1 MQCYNV
7 PVKIRIFYKFVAVML
22 AISVIPLS
30 LLGWRLINIGQRG
43 MQTAILELH
52 LNIAEKI
59 AYGFHSRIA
68 SADTS
73 LRFVLDAIGSMDWEN
88 KRTLLASFLKTDPDM
103 REVSVLSPD
112 GQEIIK
118 AISPSV
124 KGGVTSVSHASD
136 PGFKELRK
144 TGRRVINSDLTG
156 GTEKMILYYPFGKE
170 MALRAELD
178 LSGFMDSLDSHK
190 LGSGGFSVILD
201 SAGRVID
208 YSRGL
213 DPEEVKD
220 AGLWRISKTALAS
233 LVSGSTEFEDSRG
246 RKFLGAYSPI
256 LEIGGT
262 VIVRQP
268 KEVAFSYALFMK
280 KEAFYLV
287 IVFVLFAVA
296 AAWLMSRNLSK
307 PITELTG
314 VAASVAGGDFSRAVT
329 VTTAD
334 EVRDLAETFNNMVC
348 RLKTYSD
355 MQVDRIIREQN
366 IEAVLFS
373 TEDGIVMVDHERRI
387 QLANPRARSVLGL
400 SADGPLEGKALLELI
415 IDAKIKAIVLE
426 VLESKEEDFFGEFK
440 VDLKHLRRVFK
451 CFSRPIV
458 APGKGAR
465 LGTLVAFCDITLDRE
480 LARIKDEFLH
490 SIAHDLRNPM
500 GAIKGFVEF
509 LLKEIPGPINE
520 SQRKMLASI
529 DKASSRLLGM
539 INNILD
545 VAKMEAGKMEL
556 KLTSVN
562 LNELGQRVIAL
573 MESLGRR
580 KNIKFVLKAE
590 RTVTLKADADLM
602 ERMFTNLISN
612 AIKFTPENGTITLG
626 LEEGDSQVTAFVQD
640 TGNSVPFEYL
650 DKIFKKFEQVNGQ
663 KAGGTGLGL
672 TICKH
677 ISAAHLG
684 RIWVESEPGK
694 GSKFIFT
701 VPTNLTSGENGRVS
715 VKPDRQAAG

>member
-1 MQCYNV
+1 M
-7 PVKIRIFYKFVAVML
+7 KIRIFHKFVAVML
-22 AISVIPLS
+22 AISVVPLS
-30 LLGWRLINIGQRG
+30 LLGWRLINMGQRG
-43 MQTAILELH
+43 VQTAILELH

-73 LRFVLDAIGSMDWEN
+73 LRFVLDALGSMDWEN
-88 KRTLLASFLKTDPDM
+88 KQTLLASYLETNPDM
-103 REVSVLSPD
+103 LEVSVLSPG
-112 GQEIIK
+112 GQEVLK

-124 KGGVTSVSHASD
+124 KAGGVLASYAAD
-136 PGFKELRK
+136 PGFMELRK
-144 TGRRVINSDLTG
+144 TGRRVINFDLAG
-156 GTEKMILYYPFGKE
+156 GIKKMILYYPFGKA

-178 LSGFMDSLDSHK
+178 FSGFTNPLDSHK
-190 LGSGGFSVILD
+190 LGSGGFPVILD
-201 SAGRVID
+201 SAGRAID
-208 YSRGL
+208 YPRDL

-220 AGLWRISKTALAS
+220 AGLWQISRTALTS
-233 LVSGSTEFEDSRG
+233 LASGSAEFEDSRG

-256 LEIGGT
+256 PEIGGT

-287 IVFVLFAVA
+287 IVFVLLAVA

-314 VAASVAGGDFSRAVT
+314 VAASVAGGDFSRTVT
-329 VTTAD
+329 VSTAD
-334 EVRDLAETFNNMVC
+334 ELRDLAETFNNMVR

-355 MQVDRIIREQN
+355 MQVDRIIREQKN
-366 IEAVLFS
+366 TEAVLFS
-373 TEDGIVMVDHERRI
+373 TEDGIVMVDHERKV
-387 QLANPRARSVLGL
+387 QLANRRARSVLGL
-400 SADGPLEGKALLELI
+400 SAEGPLEGKALLEI
-415 IDAKIKAIVLE
+415 ISDAKMKALVLE
-426 VLESKEEDFFGEFK
+426 VLENKKEDFFAEFE
-440 VDLKHLRRVFK
+440 VDLQHSRRFFK

-458 APGKGAR
+458 APGKAVEM
-465 LGTLVAFCDITLDRE
+465 GTLVAFYDITLDRE

-490 SIAHDLRNPM
+490 SITHDLRNPM

-520 SQRKMLASI
+520 SQKKMLTSI
-529 DKASSRLLGM
+529 DRASFRLLGM

-545 VAKMEAGKMEL
+545 IAKMEAGKMEL

-562 LNELGQRVIAL
+562 LNEMGQRVIEL
-573 MESLGRR
+573 MESMGQR
-580 KNIKFVLKAE
+580 KNIKFVLEAE
-590 RTVTLKADADLM
+590 RTVTLKADSGLM
-602 ERMFTNLISN
+602 ERMFTNLIGN
-612 AIKFTPENGTITLG
+612 AIKFAPENGVITLG
-626 LEEGDSQVTAFVQD
+626 LEEGEGQVTAFVQD
-640 TGNSVPFEYL
+640 TGDGVPLEYL
-650 DKIFKKFEQVNGQ
+650 DKIFEKFEQVTGQ

-677 ISAAHLG
+677 IAAAHLG
-684 RIWVESEPGK
+684 RIWAESEPGK

-701 VPTNLTSGENGRVS
+701 VPKDLAAGENGRVL
-715 VKPDRQAAG
+715 VKSDKRVAG